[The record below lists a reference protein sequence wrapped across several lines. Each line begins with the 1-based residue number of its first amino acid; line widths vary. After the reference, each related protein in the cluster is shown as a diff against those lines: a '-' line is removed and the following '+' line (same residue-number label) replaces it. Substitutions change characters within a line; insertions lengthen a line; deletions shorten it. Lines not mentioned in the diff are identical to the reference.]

1 MENMGDLT
9 LVFLVPILM
18 TFLVVGVVTVLIVW
32 LVRSGMFGKS
42 KAKQQRANQLQ
53 ATGSKA
59 RAMIVAVQ
67 PTGMVVN
74 NIYVRSVVHFRLEP
88 LDGSAPFESS
98 KTIMLAQTNMPRVG
112 DVWPAWYDPTNPTE
126 IAVGQIEALTSDQ
139 IPMFREFGIPHPLDT
154 TPGAPPPGAPA
165 AGPPTG
171 PPVDPPP
178 ADRSDTG

>member
-1 MENMGDLT
+1 
-9 LVFLVPILM
+9 
-18 TFLVVGVVTVLIVW
+18 
-32 LVRSGMFGKS
+32 
-42 KAKQQRANQLQ
+42 
-53 ATGSKA
+53 
-59 RAMIVAVQ
+59 MIVAVQ

-74 NIYVRSVVHFRLEP
+74 NIYVRSVVHFRLEL
-88 LDGSAPFESS
+88 LDGSVPFESS

-154 TPGAPPPGAPA
+154 TPGAPPPGVPA

-178 ADRSDTG
+178 G

>member
-1 MENMGDLT
+1 
-9 LVFLVPILM
+9 
-18 TFLVVGVVTVLIVW
+18 
-32 LVRSGMFGKS
+32 
-42 KAKQQRANQLQ
+42 
-53 ATGSKA
+53 
-59 RAMIVAVQ
+59 MIVAVQ

-88 LDGSAPFESS
+88 LDGSLPFESS

-154 TPGAPPPGAPA
+154 TPGAPPPGVPA

-178 ADRSDTG
+178 G